1 MDLLFQPDAWISLVT
16 LAALEII
23 LGIDNIVVLSVI
35 TSSLEEHS
43 ARQAQ
48 RIGLGMAL
56 AFRIVLLFF
65 ISWMTRLTAP
75 VFTVAGQDFSWRDLI
90 LIGGGLFLM
99 IKATQEV
106 HAEIEGTHRERKHA
120 SKRGFAAAIF
130 QIAIM
135 DVIFSLDSVIT
146 AVGMAQHIEVM
157 IAAICIA
164 IGVMYFAAGTVGGFI
179 KRHPTTK
186 MLALCFLILIGVA
199 LVADGLG
206 FHIPRGYI
214 YFAMAFAALV
224 ETFNVWAKPK
234 AGAASGASVAEQQPE
249 ARLRAPAQIPRRKQS
264 QRKRRRR

>member
-1 MDLLFQPDAWISLVT
+1 M

-23 LGIDNIVVLSVI
+23 LGIDNIVMLLVVS
-35 TSSLEEHS
+35 SSLEQGS
-43 ARQAQ
+43 VRRAQ

-56 AFRIVLLFF
+56 VFRIALLFF
-65 ISWMTRLTAP
+65 ISWMTRLKVP
-75 VFTVAGQDFSWRDLI
+75 VFAVAGQDVSWHDLI

-106 HAEIEGTHRERKHA
+106 HAEIEGGHLDRKRA
-120 SKRGFAAAIF
+120 PKRGFAAAIF

-135 DVIFSLDSVIT
+135 DVIFSFDSVIT

-179 KRHPTTK
+179 KRHPTVK
-186 MLALCFLILIGVA
+186 MLALCFLILIGIA

-234 AGAASGASVAEQQPE
+234 AGSASSAKAVQQLENKVRPPVRMP
-249 ARLRAPAQIPRRKQS
+249 ARRQA
-264 QRKRRRR
+264 QRKRRR